1 MTCIIGIEGRDWK
14 VYMWWDK
21 ISSNGTS
28 SDETTDPKVFRNGE
42 LLFGTCGSMRMRN
55 LLQYKLQVPVQAN
68 KQKDYKYLVDVVITS
83 IIKTYDE
90 WWFTRKEEDA
100 KKGGHVLIWYRWA
113 VYVLQSDFSVYR
125 SSRWFKALGCWSDY
139 AEWALHLVNYKF
151 DNPRKAIATAII
163 AAHEFCPGAVS
174 KKCDIISL

>member
-1 MTCIIGIEGRDWK
+1 MTTYRHRVLWEWK
-14 VYMWWDK
+14 
-21 ISSNGTS
+21 
-28 SDETTDPKVFRNGE
+28 TDNEPIRITMTNREWVKSYYALGAWNTKE
-42 LLFGTCGSMRMRN
+42 LLALWFEE
-55 LLQYKLQVPVQAN
+55 VVED

-139 AEWALHLVNYKF
+139 AEWALHLVNNKF
-151 DNPRKAIATAII
+151 DNPRKAIATAIL

-174 KKCDIISL
+174 RKCDIISL